1 MVEDRIA
8 ALEDHA
14 ATLEQRVRDLEAE
27 RRSWAPPRTDWP
39 LPTPSAPPRAAR
51 PMWTPPAVSPAA
63 TRPAKPKR
71 DLEDVLGGSVLAWLG
86 GVAILAGL
94 AFLLTIAISRGW
106 LGEGARTVL
115 AGLLSA
121 GLLGTGIWLREHK
134 DRTEAALAAAA
145 VGVAGLFGTILI
157 AGAVYELVPTT
168 VALAG
173 AFVVGSVATYLATR
187 WNATLMGWL
196 GLLGALLAPAALGAI
211 EEGVVYLAI
220 AYTATIAVVVWQRWN
235 ALAWAAFVLATL
247 QFAAWADGAES
258 VVAVLAVFGVLN
270 AALALGLEAR
280 RPGLNLNT
288 AFLLAANAALLVLGH
303 WDEHWFIAIAAAH
316 AIAGLALIRA
326 PRISRPAALIT
337 LGIGVGLADLAL
349 ASLTSG
355 LPVVL
360 GWAGPVLAFAALL
373 GARRRP
379 AAMDQFAAE
388 LRTTFTLSP
397 TAPAAPGAAPRDFA
411 PRHRLVARICDA
423 VLGRPAAVDWY
434 FAALGLI
441 AQLVLAIGHTLATEA
456 PLDALAGTAPTT
468 EALVA
473 VATVGAIAFL
483 AARLSGV
490 FLLDVLALT
499 ALAQFTG
506 LTLEGLPLTLAL
518 AAEAGLLALISQR
531 ASLAFAALAAGHA
544 LCVLAPPIALLDG
557 LDHPYEAA
565 AGLLAVTAALL
576 ATTHGRKLVPVAL
589 LYLASVEVVTIG
601 GPEHAGQTLLSVLW
615 ALSGVGALIYGLVK
629 DHKTTRL
636 VGLGLIAVTAAKV
649 FVYDLSEL
657 DSLARVASFIVFGI
671 LLLLG
676 AFAWQR
682 VRPRPLP

>member
-1 MVEDRIA
+1 
-8 ALEDHA
+8 
-14 ATLEQRVRDLEAE
+14 
-27 RRSWAPPRTDWP
+27 
-39 LPTPSAPPRAAR
+39 
-51 PMWTPPAVSPAA
+51 
-63 TRPAKPKR
+63 
-71 DLEDVLGGSVLAWLG
+71 
-86 GVAILAGL
+86 
-94 AFLLTIAISRGW
+94 
-106 LGEGARTVL
+106 
-115 AGLLSA
+115 
-121 GLLGTGIWLREHK
+121 
-134 DRTEAALAAAA
+134 
-145 VGVAGLFGTILI
+145 
-157 AGAVYELVPTT
+157 
-168 VALAG
+168 
-173 AFVVGSVATYLATR
+173 
-187 WNATLMGWL
+187 MGWL
-196 GLLGALLAPAALGAI
+196 GLLGALFAPAALGAI
-211 EEGVVYLAI
+211 EDGVVYLAI
-220 AYTATIAVVVWQRWN
+220 AYSATIAVVVWQRWN

-258 VVAVLAVFGVLN
+258 IVAVLAVFGALN
-270 AALALGLEAR
+270 AALAFGLEAR

-316 AIAGLALIRA
+316 AVVGLAATRA
-326 PRISRPAALIT
+326 PRLSRPAALVT

-355 LPVVL
+355 LPVAL

-379 AAMDQFAAE
+379 AAIDDLAAE
-388 LRTTFTLSP
+388 LSATFRLSP
-397 TAPAAPGAAPRDFA
+397 TDPATRRQAGDAAGDFA
-411 PRHRLVARICDA
+411 PRHRLVARVCDA
-423 VLGRPAAVDWY
+423 VLGRPATVDWY
-434 FAALGLI
+434 FAALGLV
-441 AQLVLAIGHTLATEA
+441 AQLILAVGHTLATEA
-456 PLDALAGTAPTT
+456 PLEALAGAAPTT

-473 VATVGAIAFL
+473 VATIGAIAFL

-506 LTLEGLPLTLAL
+506 LALEGLPLTLAL

-531 ASLAFAALAAGHA
+531 ASLAFVALAAAHA
-544 LCVLAPPIALLDG
+544 LYVLAPPIALIDG
-557 LDHPYEAA
+557 LDQPYEAA
-565 AGLLAVTAALL
+565 VALAAVTAALL
-576 ATTHGRKLVPVAL
+576 ATEHGRKLVPVAL

-615 ALSGVGALIYGLVK
+615 ALTGVGALIFGLVK

-657 DSLARVASFIVFGI
+657 DSLARVASFIVFGV

-676 AFAWQR
+676 AFVWQR

>member
-14 ATLEQRVRDLEAE
+14 AALEERVRDLEAE
-27 RRSWAPPRTDWP
+27 RKRWNPGRPEAPPRESAHSPAWP
-39 LPTPSAPPRAAR
+39 DLGRDPDPSWPPPSPGAPLDGPASPGATTSGPPSPAAAAPGAPSYGPPSSGARPADQPRAT
-51 PMWTPPAVSPAA
+51 WTPPA
-63 TRPAKPKR
+63 RPAKPQR

-173 AFVVGSVATYLATR
+173 AFVVGSAATYLATR

-196 GLLGALLAPAALGAI
+196 GLLGALFAPAALGAI

-270 AALALGLEAR
+270 ATLALGLEAR

-379 AAMDQFAAE
+379 PAMDQLAAE

-397 TAPAAPGAAPRDFA
+397 TGPAAPGT
-411 PRHRLVARICDA
+411 
-423 VLGRPAAVDWY
+423 PAA
-434 FAALGLI
+434 
-441 AQLVLAIGHTLATEA
+441 ATA
-456 PLDALAGTAPTT
+456 DTAPGTPAATT
-468 EALVA
+468 DTAPGTPA
-473 VATVGAIAFL
+473 ATTDTAPGTPAA
-483 AARLSGV
+483 AAR
-490 FLLDVLALT
+490 
-499 ALAQFTG
+499 
-506 LTLEGLPLTLAL
+506 
-518 AAEAGLLALISQR
+518 R
-531 ASLAFAALAAGHA
+531 
-544 LCVLAPPIALLDG
+544 
-557 LDHPYEAA
+557 
-565 AGLLAVTAALL
+565 
-576 ATTHGRKLVPVAL
+576 
-589 LYLASVEVVTIG
+589 
-601 GPEHAGQTLLSVLW
+601 
-615 ALSGVGALIYGLVK
+615 
-629 DHKTTRL
+629 
-636 VGLGLIAVTAAKV
+636 
-649 FVYDLSEL
+649 
-657 DSLARVASFIVFGI
+657 
-671 LLLLG
+671 
-676 AFAWQR
+676 
-682 VRPRPLP
+682 RPRATSRRATGSSPVSATPCSAVPRPSTGTSPRLGSSHSWSSPSGTRSRPRRRWTRSPALPRRPRRSSPSPPSARSRSSPRGCPACSCSTCSRSPPWRSSPGSRSRGCR